1 MSGDGER
8 PNPGD
13 HPPGGLSRRA
23 FLRGGAAAS
32 LGAGLLRGATP
43 PPPAPAVKAKA
54 EAGVALIGPLAV
66 PMSFLVNGQPY
77 NARLEPR
84 VTLLDALRNQLD
96 LTGAKK
102 VCDRGTCGACTV
114 ILGGKAVYACSVLAI
129 EAQEVEIETV
139 EGLGKLEKLHPLQA
153 AFVENDAQQCGFCTS
168 GFLMASAALLAA
180 NPAPSVPELHHALSG
195 NFCRCGTYAGM
206 RRAVLSLAK
215 AEAAE
220 EDAGGMPADPNG
232 PNAPGA
238 TGDQQAPRP
247 GKNRKNKKHKR
258 KNWQK
263 RGPDHG

>member
-1 MSGDGER
+1 MSEDGER
-8 PNPGD
+8 D
-13 HPPGGLSRRA
+13 AQKGLSRRA

-32 LGAGLLRGATP
+32 LGAGLLRGAA
-43 PPPAPAVKAKA
+43 PPPAPAAKAKA
-54 EAGVALIGPLAV
+54 EAGVALVGPLAV
-66 PMSFLVNGQPY
+66 PMSFRVNGQPY
-77 NARLEPR
+77 SARLEPR
-84 VTLLDALRNQLD
+84 VSLLDALRNQLD

-129 EAQEVEIETV
+129 EAQEAEIETV

-168 GFLMASAALLAA
+168 GFLMATAALLHG
-180 NPAPSVPELHHALSG
+180 NPTPSVPELHHALSG

-215 AEAAE
+215 AEAADE
-220 EDAGGMPADPNG
+220 ETGGMPADPN
-232 PNAPGA
+232 APGD
-238 TGDQQAPRP
+238 DQEPRP
-247 GKNRKNKKHKR
+247 GKNRKNRKHKR

-263 RGPDHG
+263 RGQNHG

>member
-1 MSGDGER
+1 MAGDGER
-8 PNPGD
+8 PDPQ
-13 HPPGGLSRRA
+13 GGLSRRA
-23 FLRGGAAAS
+23 FLRGGAAAG
-32 LGAGLLRGATP
+32 LGAGLLRGVTP
-43 PPPAPAVKAKA
+43 PPPAPAAKAKA
-54 EAGVALIGPLAV
+54 EAGAALIGPLAV
-66 PMSFLVNGQPY
+66 PMSFRVNGQPY
-77 NARLEPR
+77 SARLEPR

-129 EAQEVEIETV
+129 EAQEAEIETV

-168 GFLMASAALLAA
+168 GFLMAAKALLAG
-180 NPAPSVPELHHALSG
+180 NPTPSVPELHHALSG

-215 AEAAE
+215 ADAVE
-220 EDAGGMPADPNG
+220 EEVGGMPADPD
-232 PNAPGA
+232 APSE
-238 TGDQQAPRP
+238 DQAPRR